1 MREIPNIFYKKIK
14 LLKNLIIF
22 LLITIFC
29 FIKPSYSKDF
39 NYYEDLV
46 KDWIKI
52 FPDQN
57 RNAAGPK
64 FFKHILDKEITYQ
77 DFIEYNK
84 LYCAVSGSLISPNS
98 RPDFVYLKSAENGQ
112 TICGFYHKCC
122 FPCSCDLMKYSQ
134 VKNMKHKF
142 SDGEKEFTVLTIKN
156 PCGKKDFPRE
166 VNRNYFCNGE
176 VLDNNQVVSIDNRLV
191 IGLLHN
197 SSKCNEQSIAAIDK
211 DEYTGAYCEL
221 RNNAPLEQVQ
231 GGMGDIF
238 IKMARD

>member
-1 MREIPNIFYKKIK
+1 MREIPDIFYKKIK
-14 LLKNLIIF
+14 SLKTLFIF

-29 FIKPSYSKDF
+29 FIKPSFSKDF

-98 RPDFVYLKSAENGQ
+98 RPDFVYLKSAENGEK
-112 TICGFYHKCC
+112 ICGFYHKCC

-176 VLDNNQVVSIDNRLV
+176 VLDNNQVVSIDNKLV

-211 DEYTGAYCEL
+211 DEYTGAYCQL

>member
-1 MREIPNIFYKKIK
+1 MREISDIFYKKIK
-14 LLKNLIIF
+14 PLKTLFIF

-29 FIKPSYSKDF
+29 FIKPSFSKDF

-98 RPDFVYLKSAENGQ
+98 RPDFVYLKSAENGEK
-112 TICGFYHKCC
+112 ICGFYHKCC

-211 DEYTGAYCEL
+211 DEYTGAYCQL

>member
-1 MREIPNIFYKKIK
+1 MREILDIFFKKNK
-14 LLKNLIIF
+14 LLKTLFIF
-22 LLITIFC
+22 LLITFFC
-29 FIKPSYSKDF
+29 SLKPSYSKDF

-64 FFKHILDKEITYQ
+64 FFKHILNKEITYQ

-98 RPDFVYLKSAENGQ
+98 RPDFVYLKSAENGEK
-112 TICGFYHKCC
+112 ICGFYHKCC

-211 DEYTGAYCEL
+211 DEYTGAYCQL

>member
-1 MREIPNIFYKKIK
+1 MREIFNIFCKKFK
-14 LLKNLIIF
+14 ALKTFFIF
-22 LLITIFC
+22 LLITFFC

-39 NYYEDLV
+39 NYYDDLV

-98 RPDFVYLKSAENGQ
+98 RPDFVYLKSTENGEK
-112 TICGFYHKCC
+112 ICGFYHKCC

-134 VKNMKHKF
+134 VKNMKYKF
-142 SDGEKEFTVLTIKN
+142 SDGEKEFTGLTINN
-156 PCGKKDFPRE
+156 PCGKKDFHRE

-211 DEYTGAYCEL
+211 DEYTGAYCQL

>member
-1 MREIPNIFYKKIK
+1 MREIPDIFYKKIK
-14 LLKNLIIF
+14 FLKTLFIF

-29 FIKPSYSKDF
+29 FIKPSFSKDF

-98 RPDFVYLKSAENGQ
+98 RPDFVYLKSAENGEK
-112 TICGFYHKCC
+112 ICGFYHKCC

-197 SSKCNEQSIAAIDK
+197 SSNLNLIKPYFAKERFYEIGTPKSYEMFKKALKN
-211 DEYTGAYCEL
+211 GEL
-221 RNNAPLEQVQ
+221 NNHLNICL
-231 GGMGDIF
+231 DF
-238 IKMARD
+238 

>member
-1 MREIPNIFYKKIK
+1 MEEILNLFCKKIK
-14 LLKNLIIF
+14 FLKSFFILILFI
-22 LLITIFC
+22 IFC

-39 NYYEDLV
+39 NYYEDLE

-98 RPDFVYLKSAENGQ
+98 RPDFVYLKSAENGEK
-112 TICGFYHKCC
+112 ICGFYHKCC

-211 DEYTGAYCEL
+211 DEYTGAYCQL
-221 RNNAPLEQVQ
+221 RNNAPLEEVQ

>member
-1 MREIPNIFYKKIK
+1 MREIIDMFCKKFKPLKTLFIFS
-14 LLKNLIIF
+14 
-22 LLITIFC
+22 LITFFC

-39 NYYEDLV
+39 NYYDDLV

-98 RPDFVYLKSAENGQ
+98 RPDFVYLKSAENGEK
-112 TICGFYHKCC
+112 ICGFYHKCC

-211 DEYTGAYCEL
+211 DEYTGAYCQL

>member
-1 MREIPNIFYKKIK
+1 MREIPDIFYKKIK
-14 LLKNLIIF
+14 SLKTLFIF

-29 FIKPSYSKDF
+29 FIKPSFSKDF

-98 RPDFVYLKSAENGQ
+98 RPDFVYLKSAENGEK
-112 TICGFYHKCC
+112 ICGFYHKCC

-211 DEYTGAYCEL
+211 DEYTGAYCQL
-221 RNNAPLEQVQ
+221 RNNAPLEEVQ

>member
-1 MREIPNIFYKKIK
+1 MIGTLNIINKKFKHIK
-14 LLKNLIIF
+14 SFFIF
-22 LLITIFC
+22 LLLIFFC
-29 FIKPSYSKDF
+29 LIKPVYSKDF
-39 NYYEDLV
+39 NYYEDLA

-64 FFKHILDKEITYQ
+64 FFKHILDKKITYQ
-77 DFIEYNK
+77 DFLEYNK

-98 RPDFVYLKSAENGQ
+98 KPDFVYLKSAENDDK
-112 TICGFYHKCC
+112 ICGFYHKCC
-122 FPCSCDLMKYSQ
+122 FPCSCDLMKYSE
-134 VKNMKHKF
+134 VKNMKYKF
-142 SDGEKEFTVLTIKN
+142 LDGEKEFSVLTIKN

-166 VNRNYFCNGE
+166 VNRNYFCNG
-176 VLDNNQVVSIDNRLV
+176 DKIDHNQVVLIDNRLV
-191 IGLLHN
+191 IGILHN
-197 SSKCNEQSIAAIDK
+197 ASKCNEQSIVAINK
-211 DEYTGAYCEL
+211 DEYTGTYCEL

>member
-1 MREIPNIFYKKIK
+1 MREIPDIFYKKIK
-14 LLKNLIIF
+14 SLKILFIF

-29 FIKPSYSKDF
+29 FIKPSFSKDF

-98 RPDFVYLKSAENGQ
+98 SPDFVYLKSAENGEK
-112 TICGFYHKCC
+112 ICGFYHKCC

-211 DEYTGAYCEL
+211 DEYTGAYCQL

>member
-1 MREIPNIFYKKIK
+1 MREIFNIFCKKFK
-14 LLKNLIIF
+14 ALKTFFIF
-22 LLITIFC
+22 LLITFFC

-39 NYYEDLV
+39 NYYDDLV

-64 FFKHILDKEITYQ
+64 FFKHILDKEITYD

-98 RPDFVYLKSAENGQ
+98 RPDFVYLKSAENGEK
-112 TICGFYHKCC
+112 ICGFYHKCC

-134 VKNMKHKF
+134 VKNMKHTF

-166 VNRNYFCNGE
+166 VNRNYFCNGS

-197 SSKCNEQSIAAIDK
+197 SSKCNEQSIVAIDK
-211 DEYTGAYCEL
+211 DEYTGAYCQL

>member
-1 MREIPNIFYKKIK
+1 MREIPDIFYKKFK
-14 LLKNLIIF
+14 VLKIFFIF
-22 LLITIFC
+22 LLITFFC

-39 NYYEDLV
+39 NYYDDLV

-98 RPDFVYLKSAENGQ
+98 RPDFVYLKSAENGEK
-112 TICGFYHKCC
+112 ICGFYHKCC

-211 DEYTGAYCEL
+211 DEYTGAYCQL

-238 IKMARD
+238 IKMAKD